1 MVSTMLYSAHS
12 FYSHMVVL
20 INMTY
25 MPFSINKQVQPLQCD
40 KEIILAGTFQGYII
54 RGDRINKPALV
65 RRKHGDVISF
75 LVIIL
80 LYSPKKT
87 PWDTGAL
94 KAGGN
99 LTVSLH
105 VNCAAKGLLR
115 DPPEW
120 QIWQVTLRHYMKRD
134 PGTELC
140 LVETCR
146 HLEMLCRESWTTTQ
160 CSFILVISRQLLN
173 VIR

>member
-40 KEIILAGTFQGYII
+40 KEIILAGTFQGHII

-87 PWDTGAL
+87 P
-94 KAGGN
+94 
-99 LTVSLH
+99 
-105 VNCAAKGLLR
+105 
-115 DPPEW
+115 
-120 QIWQVTLRHYMKRD
+120 
-134 PGTELC
+134 
-140 LVETCR
+140 
-146 HLEMLCRESWTTTQ
+146 
-160 CSFILVISRQLLN
+160 
-173 VIR
+173 